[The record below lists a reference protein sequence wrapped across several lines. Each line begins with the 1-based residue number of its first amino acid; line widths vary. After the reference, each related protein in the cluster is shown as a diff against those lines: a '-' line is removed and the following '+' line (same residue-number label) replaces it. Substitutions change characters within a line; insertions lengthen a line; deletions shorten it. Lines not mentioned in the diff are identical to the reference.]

1 MFFLQIGEEKEKR
14 PRQSAVEWELCFLII
29 PAVVLAV
36 VLLGLLVVPVILII
50 LVILVILVI
59 APVPPL
65 FALVFG
71 ALGPNIQR
79 KWSNSI
85 KQKEGTSE

>member
-14 PRQSAVEWELCFLII
+14 PRQSAVEWELSFLII
-29 PAVVLAV
+29 PAVVPAV
-36 VLLGLLVVPVILII
+36 VLLGLLVVP
-50 LVILVILVI
+50 VILVILVI

>member
-36 VLLGLLVVPVILII
+36 VLLGLLVVS
-50 LVILVILVI
+50 VILVILVI

-65 FALVFG
+65 FALVLG
-71 ALGPNIQR
+71 ALGPEIQR